1 MATNNS
7 INNASQSLDL
17 PLTTTTAPIGQITFN
32 ATRWISQL
40 GTHNTFVGENSGNLT
55 LTTGSATDN
64 TGIGQG
70 CLVALTTGA
79 NNFAG
84 GSVALAQLTT
94 GSGCVAVGEG
104 ALNHI
109 TTGSNCI
116 GIGLTAGTS
125 YATSDSSNICIGNSG
140 TAAHS
145 NEIVIGTQGSGA
157 GQQNTCFI
165 AGIAGVSVSNKT
177 IVTQNS
183 STGQLGAD
191 STVAVAQGG
200 SGVASFTSYAVITG
214 GTTSTG
220 ALQSIAS
227 VGTSGQVL
235 TSNGAGALPT
245 FQAASTGTAFTTV
258 VRQIFTST
266 GTYTPTANMK
276 YCDIEVLGG
285 GGGGGGA
292 GASASVTT
300 STGGGGGA
308 GGYARKV
315 FTAAT
320 IGASKAVTIG
330 AAGAAGSAG
339 GATGGTGGTGGT
351 TSVGAT
357 LISATG
363 GVGGTGASAQG
374 TNEVGVTG
382 GAGGVGSLGD
392 FNTNGAPGGMGLGV
406 NVVGTFAFAFS
417 GAGASSIYG
426 GGGISATVGT
436 GSGASGNAA
445 TLYGSGGS
453 GGVMSN
459 QNAGQTGGAG
469 SAGLVIITE
478 YI

>member
-84 GSVALAQLTT
+84 GSVALAELTT

-125 YATSDSSNICIGNSG
+125 YTTSDSSNICIGNSG

-165 AGIAGVSVSNKT
+165 AGVVGVTVSNPNFVQINT
-177 IVTQNS
+177 
-183 STGQLGAD
+183 STGQLGAAT
-191 STVAVAQGG
+191 SAAL
-200 SGVASFTSYAVITG
+200 FTSVTR
-214 GTTSTG
+214 
-220 ALQSIAS
+220 
-227 VGTSGQVL
+227 QV
-235 TSNGAGALPT
+235 
-245 FQAASTGTAFTTV
+245 
-258 VRQIFTST
+258 FTST
-266 GTYTPTANMK
+266 GTYTPTAGMLF
-276 YCDIEVLGG
+276 CDIEVLGG
-285 GGGGGGA
+285 GGGGGGV
-292 GASASVTT
+292 GASALTNSFSV
-300 STGGGGGA
+300 GGGGGA
-308 GGYARKV
+308 GGYARKI

-339 GATGGTGGTGGT
+339 GASGGAGGAGGT

-363 GVGGTGASAQG
+363 GAGGALGVVQTA
-374 TNEVGVTG
+374 TPVGVSG

-392 FNTNGAPGGMGLGV
+392 FNANGACGGMGLGCAV
-406 NVVGTFAFAFS
+406 TSVLTFSVS
-417 GAGASSIYG
+417 GVGASSLYG
-426 GGGISATVGT
+426 GGGLAVSASN
-436 GSGASGNAA
+436 GSGVGGNAA

-453 GGVMSN
+453 GGSMNS